1 MNISLFEL
9 ITYFILYSFLGWLM
23 ESIFRSICE
32 RRVINTGFLRGPFCP
47 IYGIGSII
55 MIVFLATLENNIVAL
70 FCISVILLTGW
81 EYLVGVLLEKIF
93 HTKYW
98 DYSDH
103 KFNFQGR
110 ICLTN
115 SVYWGVL
122 GVIFVRYIHPFVVQL
137 LTHVNSTLLN
147 YIVSI
152 IFVVFIVDTITSI
165 ITVKNIKTTLE
176 KVENINKE
184 IKEKL
189 KEIRKLRKEK
199 EEKIPTSESIQQV
212 IDTLKKKRNRIILRL
227 YKNVYR
233 LKKAFPAINTSE
245 ITQILN
251 EKMELRKRKTK

>member
-1 MNISLFEL
+1 M
-9 ITYFILYSFLGWLM
+9 
-23 ESIFRSICE
+23 
-32 RRVINTGFLRGPFCP
+32 
-47 IYGIGSII
+47 
-55 MIVFLATLENNIVAL
+55 
-70 FCISVILLTGW
+70 
-81 EYLVGVLLEKIF
+81 
-93 HTKYW
+93 
-98 DYSDH
+98 
-103 KFNFQGR
+103 
-110 ICLTN
+110 
-115 SVYWGVL
+115 
-122 GVIFVRYIHPFVVQL
+122 QL